1 MSYAYNAPAYSIQKL
16 SPKVKLAIRA
26 YHSGACK
33 TQKEAAA
40 IGQITP
46 EYFSQLMSSPVA
58 KEYIMEFDAKQEEKI
73 IDMTQL
79 LDHLAKQAVHTMA
92 SLMRNSSNENIILKA
107 AQDLMDRGS
116 STSKIQKHQV
126 ESFTLSGRDAREIA
140 DALVSSANLKEKFP
154 DAAVGDYIKIDDPRL
169 IAGDNED
176 RSRVLG
182 GSTGPIREGNLPG
195 VPEAS
200 LHEGDSTTG
209 VLPGPA

>member
-116 STSKIQKHQV
+116 ATSKIQKHQV
-126 ESFTLSGRDAREIA
+126 ESFTLSGKDAKGIA
-140 DALVSSANLKEKFP
+140 EALVSSASLRDKFP
-154 DAAVGDYIKIDDPRL
+154 AAAVGDYIKIDDPRL

-176 RSRVLG
+176 RSAVLG
-182 GSTGPIREGNLPG
+182 GSVGQVREGDLSS
-195 VPEAS
+195 VPDAT
-200 LHEGDSTTG
+200 LHEGNSTASI
-209 VLPGPA
+209 LPGPA